1 MPDTTFPAADGTSLK
16 AYLAVPAG
24 AGPRPGV
31 VVIQDALGLTRP
43 VREHTDRLA
52 SYGYLA
58 VAPDLCTR
66 GGMLRCAQ
74 ATFRSLFSHIEA
86 EPFDAFSV
94 HPAAVAVYHLGNN
107 GTARKLLKAWPVKS

>member
-1 MPDTTFPAADGTSLK
+1 MMWLAMARRRPGCYEVGMPDMTFPAADGTSLK

-43 VREHTDRLA
+43 IREHTDRLA

-58 VAPDLCTR
+58 VAPDPSS
-66 GGMLRCAQ
+66 A
-74 ATFRSLFSHIEA
+74 IEA

-94 HPAAVAVYHLGNN
+94 HPAAVASTTWAT
-107 GTARKLLKAWPVKS
+107 TAPPANCSRHGP